1 MEDQDELKILGFV
14 FGRKADVGKQITS
27 ISLKFRRRVWVL
39 RHLKKA
45 GVPHPDLIRLYMS
58 LVQPV
63 LDYTAVVYH
72 SMLGKV
78 QSQEL
83 EKLQKLA
90 LKIIYGVTGV
100 TYTALL
106 ERSGLPTLA
115 ERRLGM
121 VDKFILKA
129 ANHQTYKLWFPTR
142 LMSGYGLREERVYEE
157 KQAIGQRDYTTAPYF
172 SIDED

>member
-1 MEDQDELKILGFV
+1 M
-14 FGRKADVGKQITS
+14 FGRKADISSQITS

-45 GVPHPDLIRLYMS
+45 GIPQSDLIRLYLS

-78 QSQEL
+78 QCQDL

-90 LKIIYGVTGV
+90 LKIVYGVTGV
-100 TYTALL
+100 SYSELL
-106 ERSGLPTLA
+106 DRSGLPTLA

-121 VDKFILKA
+121 IDIFILKA
-129 ANHQTYKLWFPTR
+129 STHQTHKKWFPTKCF
-142 LMSGYGLREERVYEE
+142 SGYGLRTERIYEE
-157 KQAIGQRDYTTAPYF
+157 KRARTARLYNSPLYF
-172 SIDED
+172 YRRRLNCI